1 MSLTRIFK
9 SGTFAPVN
17 IKKTTAMMNLLKS
30 LFGKSDTS
38 ALDQVIAEGAVII
51 DVRSPGEF
59 ASGHAKEAVNIP
71 LDQLE
76 SKLTKIKSYQKPLI
90 LCCASGMRSARAK
103 SFLTGLGV
111 PNLHDAGSWR
121 NLQ

>member
-1 MSLTRIFK
+1 
-9 SGTFAPVN
+9 
-17 IKKTTAMMNLLKS
+17 MMNLIKS

-38 ALDQVIAEGAVII
+38 QFGDIRSQGALII

-59 ASGHAKEAVNIP
+59 AGGHVPGAVNIP

-76 SKLTKIKSYQKPLI
+76 SQLSTIKGYQKPLI

-103 SFLTGLGV
+103 TLLRGKGV
-111 PNLHDAGSWR
+111 ENLFDAGSWR
-121 NLQ
+121 NL